1 MNESD
6 SMAEAFNWMESPAA
20 QAAARPLDVQSRGRK
35 LNTNEQEFADALE
48 AVFKTGVHDMDQ
60 VAVKLIEA
68 GVISPLDGASDWTA
82 TSLHEVLKS
91 INASLDEAHQE
102 NGYGA

>member
-1 MNESD
+1 
-6 SMAEAFNWMESPAA
+6 MAEAFNWMESPAA

-35 LNTNEQEFADALE
+35 LNPKEQDFANALE
-48 AVFKTGVHDMDQ
+48 TVFNTGVHDMDE
-60 VAVKLIEA
+60 VALKLNEA
-68 GVISPLDGASDWTA
+68 EIISPLDGAGEWTA
-82 TSLHEVLKS
+82 TTLHKVLET

>member
-1 MNESD
+1 
-6 SMAEAFNWMESPAA
+6 MAEAFNWMESPAA

-35 LNTNEQEFADALE
+35 LNANEQEFADALE
-48 AVFKTGVHDMDQ
+48 TVFATGVHDMDE
-60 VAVKLIEA
+60 VALKLIET
-68 GVISPLDGASDWTA
+68 GVISPMDGGSDWTA
-82 TSLHEVLKS
+82 TTLHKVLET